1 MSMFAI
7 ETVNLS
13 KQFKH
18 HKALDNLNIQIPEGS
33 VFGLLGPNGAGK
45 TTFLRIV
52 MGFAKATTGDVLV
65 NNQSIFNGKSDYKK
79 SLGFLCDVPAF
90 YGWMKADNYLRF
102 VAELSSLNKNIINS
116 RVSEL
121 LKTAELN
128 DVKTPIS
135 GFSRGMKQ
143 RLGIAQALIHK
154 PKIVL
159 LDEPTSALD
168 PIGRKEVLDLIS
180 NFDNEI
186 TVVFSTHI
194 LTDIERVCNHV
205 AILNQGNLIVQESML
220 SLKTKYAE
228 AIIKIQID
236 GDEKLFIEKLHH
248 EKWFLSV
255 QNKEESFKIS
265 VKNILEARCQIPK
278 IVSDLGFG
286 IIRMEQAEVN
296 LEDIF
301 VNLIHKNDV

>member
-1 MSMFAI
+1 MFAI
-7 ETVNLS
+7 ETLNLN

-18 HKALDNLNIQIPEGS
+18 HKALNDVNLQIPTGS

-52 MGFAKATTGDVLV
+52 MGFANATSGDVLV
-65 NNQSIFNGKSDYKK
+65 NGTSIINGNSNYKQ

-90 YGWMKADNYLRF
+90 YGWMKAADYLNF
-102 VAELSSLNKNIINS
+102 VAELSKIDKRIISN
-116 RVSEL
+116 RVEEMLDVAGLTS
-121 LKTAELN
+121 
-128 DVKTPIS
+128 VKTSIS

-154 PKIVL
+154 PNVVL

-168 PIGRKEVLDLIS
+168 PIGRKEVLDMIS
-180 NFDNEI
+180 GFSNEV

-194 LTDIERVCNHV
+194 LSDIERVCDHV
-205 AILNQGNLIVQESML
+205 AILNNGNLLIQESMQ

-228 AIIKIQID
+228 AIIKLSIE
-236 GDEKLFIEKLHH
+236 GNSNLFLDVLPNENWYIKND
-248 EKWFLSV
+248 V
-255 QNKEESFKIS
+255 KEDVIRIS
-265 VKNILEARCQIPK
+265 VKNITEARKRIPELISQK
-278 IVSDLGFG
+278 NLG
-286 IIRMEQAEVN
+286 IIRLEQVDVS

-301 VNLIHKNDV
+301 VNLVNS

>member
-1 MSMFAI
+1 MFAI
-7 ETVNLS
+7 ETQNLC

-18 HKALDNLNIQIPEGS
+18 QKALDGLNLQIPEGS

-52 MGFAKATTGDVLV
+52 MGFAKASEGDVLV
-65 NNQSIFNGKSDYKK
+65 NGKSIMLGKSDYKK

-90 YGWMKADNYLRF
+90 YGWMKAIDYLKF
-102 VAELSSLNKNIINS
+102 VAELSNVNKNFITE
-116 RVSEL
+116 RVSNL
-121 LKTAELN
+121 LKTAGLN
-128 DVKTPIS
+128 DVNTPIS

-143 RLGIAQALIHK
+143 RLGIAQALIHN

-168 PIGRKEVLDLIS
+168 PIGRKEVLEMIS
-180 NFDNEI
+180 GFANDI

-205 AILNQGNLIVQESML
+205 AILNHGKLMIQESMS

-228 AIIKIQID
+228 AIIQIHII
-236 GDEKLFIEKLHH
+236 GDEKGFLEKLT
-248 EKWFLSV
+248 KQPWFLNSEKKDETLRLSV
-255 QNKEESFKIS
+255 SNLSEACYKIPQMIS
-265 VKNILEARCQIPK
+265 ELNSG
-278 IVSDLGFG
+278 IV
-286 IIRMEQAEVN
+286 RMEQAEIN

-301 VNLIHKNDV
+301 VNLINNENI

>member
-1 MSMFAI
+1 MFAI
-7 ETVNLS
+7 ETQNLC

-18 HKALDNLNIQIPEGS
+18 QKALDGVNLQIPEGS

-52 MGFAKATTGDVLV
+52 MGFAKASEGDVLV
-65 NNQSIFNGKSDYKK
+65 NGKSIMLGKSDYKK
-79 SLGFLCDVPAF
+79 NLGFLCDVPAF
-90 YGWMKADNYLRF
+90 YGWMKAIDYLKF
-102 VAELSSLNKNIINS
+102 VAELSNVNKNFITE
-116 RVSEL
+116 RVSNL
-121 LKTAELN
+121 LKTAGLN
-128 DVKTPIS
+128 DVNTPIS

-143 RLGIAQALIHK
+143 RLGIAQALIHN

-168 PIGRKEVLDLIS
+168 PIGRKEVLEMIS
-180 NFDNEI
+180 GFANDI

-205 AILNQGNLIVQESML
+205 AILNHGKLMIQESMS

-228 AIIKIQID
+228 AIIQIHII
-236 GDEKLFIEKLHH
+236 GDEKGFLEKLT
-248 EKWFLSV
+248 KQPWFLNSEK
-255 QNKEESFKIS
+255 KEETLRLSVSNLSEACYKIPQMIS
-265 VKNILEARCQIPK
+265 ELNSG
-278 IVSDLGFG
+278 IV
-286 IIRMEQAEVN
+286 RMEQAEIN

-301 VNLIHKNDV
+301 VNLINNENV

>member
-1 MSMFAI
+1 MFAI
-7 ETVNLS
+7 ETQNLC

-18 HKALDNLNIQIPEGS
+18 QKALDGLNLQIPEGS

-52 MGFAKATTGDVLV
+52 MGFAKASEGDVLV
-65 NNQSIFNGKSDYKK
+65 NGKSIMLGKSDYKK
-79 SLGFLCDVPAF
+79 NLGFLCDVPAF
-90 YGWMKADNYLRF
+90 YGWMKAIDYLKF
-102 VAELSSLNKNIINS
+102 VAELSNVNKNFITE
-116 RVSEL
+116 RVSNL
-121 LKTAELN
+121 LKTAGLN
-128 DVKTPIS
+128 DVNTPIS

-143 RLGIAQALIHK
+143 RLGIAQALIHN

-168 PIGRKEVLDLIS
+168 PIGRKEVLEMIS
-180 NFDNEI
+180 GFANDI

-205 AILNQGNLIVQESML
+205 AILNHGKLMIQESMS

-228 AIIKIQID
+228 AIIQIHII
-236 GDEKLFIEKLHH
+236 GDEKGFLEKLT
-248 EKWFLSV
+248 KQPWFLNSEK
-255 QNKEESFKIS
+255 KEETLRLSVSNLSEACYKIPQMIS
-265 VKNILEARCQIPK
+265 ELNSG
-278 IVSDLGFG
+278 IV
-286 IIRMEQAEVN
+286 RMEQAEIN

-301 VNLIHKNDV
+301 VNLINNENV

>member
-1 MSMFAI
+1 MFAI
-7 ETVNLS
+7 ETQNLC

-18 HKALDNLNIQIPEGS
+18 QKALDGLNLQIPEGS

-52 MGFAKATTGDVLV
+52 MGFAKASEGDVLV
-65 NNQSIFNGKSDYKK
+65 NGKSIMLGKSDYKK

-90 YGWMKADNYLRF
+90 YGWMKAIDYLKF
-102 VAELSSLNKNIINS
+102 VAELSNVNKNFITE
-116 RVSEL
+116 RVSNL
-121 LKTAELN
+121 LKTAGLN
-128 DVKTPIS
+128 DVNTPIS

-143 RLGIAQALIHK
+143 RLGIAQALIHN

-168 PIGRKEVLDLIS
+168 PIGRKEVLEMIS
-180 NFDNEI
+180 GFANDI

-205 AILNQGNLIVQESML
+205 AILNHGKLMIQESMS

-228 AIIKIQID
+228 AIIQIHII
-236 GDEKLFIEKLHH
+236 GDEKGFLEKLT
-248 EKWFLSV
+248 KQPWFLNSEK
-255 QNKEESFKIS
+255 KEETLRLSVSNLSEACYKIPQMIS
-265 VKNILEARCQIPK
+265 ELNSG
-278 IVSDLGFG
+278 IV
-286 IIRMEQAEVN
+286 RMEQAEIN

-301 VNLIHKNDV
+301 VNLINNENV

>member
-1 MSMFAI
+1 MFAI
-7 ETVNLS
+7 ETKNLS

-18 HKALDNLNIQIPEGS
+18 QKALNEVNIQIPEGS

-52 MGFAKATTGDVLV
+52 MGFAKASEGDIIIHGK
-65 NNQSIFNGKSDYKK
+65 SILNGKSDYKK
-79 SLGFLCDVPAF
+79 SLGFLSDVPAF
-90 YGWMKADNYLRF
+90 YPWMKAKDYLQF
-102 VAELSSLNKNIINS
+102 VAELSNLDKKIIS
-116 RVSEL
+116 ERVNEL
-121 LKTAELN
+121 LKTAGLN
-128 DVKTPIS
+128 DVNTPIS
-135 GFSRGMKQ
+135 GYSRGMKQ

-168 PIGRKEVLDLIS
+168 PIGRKEVLEMIS
-180 NFDNEI
+180 GFANDI

-205 AILNQGNLIVQESML
+205 AILNHGNLIVQESMS

-228 AIIKIQID
+228 AIIKIQIE
-236 GDEKLFIEKLHH
+236 GDESIFLQKLNQQAWFIQSEK
-248 EKWFLSV
+248 KD
-255 QNKEESFKIS
+255 ESLMLL
-265 VKNILEARCQIPK
+265 VKNISEARCKIPQ
-278 IVSDLGFG
+278 IVSELGFG
-286 IIRMEQAEVN
+286 IIRMEQAEIK

-301 VNLIHKNDV
+301 VNLIHKKDV